1 VSASTQVV
9 AALRLRLGVAMAQAG
24 VRSNRELKKALVE
37 VGYRISEPTLS
48 RLRKTPCK
56 TVDIGLLSAL
66 CCVLNCQIGDLIYP
80 DGGWRDRSRGGNRN
94 GQADERDRAQPSA
107 SPALPA
113 PPEAKPI
120 TKAPHPITGPKAR
133 LLSFSKRLST

>member
-1 VSASTQVV
+1 
-9 AALRLRLGVAMAQAG
+9 MAQAG
-24 VRSNRELKKALVE
+24 IRSNRELKKALVE

-80 DGGWRDRSRGGNRN
+80 DGGWPDRSRE
-94 GQADERDRAQPSA
+94 ADRYGHADRRDRAQSSA
-107 SPALPA
+107 PPALPA
-113 PPEAKPI
+113 TPEAKPI

>member
-1 VSASTQVV
+1 MSASTQVV

-24 VRSNRELKKALVE
+24 IRSNRELKKALVE

-80 DGGWRDRSRGGNRN
+80 DGGWPDRSREANRY
-94 GQADERDRAQPSA
+94 GHADGRDRAQSSDP
-107 SPALPA
+107 PALPV
-113 PPEAKPI
+113 PLEEKPI
-120 TKAPHPITGPKAR
+120 TKEPHPITGPKAR